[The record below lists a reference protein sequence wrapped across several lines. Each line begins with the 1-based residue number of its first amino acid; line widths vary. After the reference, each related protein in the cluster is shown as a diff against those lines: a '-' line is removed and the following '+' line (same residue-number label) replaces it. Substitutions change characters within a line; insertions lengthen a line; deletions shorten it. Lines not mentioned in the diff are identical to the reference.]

1 MLLDDGRG
9 GRASIDSQGE
19 ARAARVLSGTRVGGW
34 CPAGFALASVFLAAC
49 GGDAWRGRVRV
60 LTPHEQYAASLRAAG
75 LDSTALGREWLAASD
90 SALRTPIPMPLPARE
105 AGFFSRAEARAVA
118 YELQL
123 GPGRRLEVSLDQ
135 MEGLATQVFV
145 DLFRVTADTATPL
158 VHVATARRDSTGQW
172 VFREEI
178 EDSTTFLLRVQPEL
192 LREGRYELV
201 VRAEP
206 ILAFPVAGHGNR
218 AVQSFWGMARD
229 GGRRRHEGIDIFAK
243 RGTPV
248 VASVDGMIRSTRPNE
263 LGGKVVWLSDP
274 VRRQSLYYA
283 HLDSLAVI
291 EGEGVQRGD
300 TLGFVGNTGNAR
312 TTRPHLH
319 FGVYRRGQGAMDPWP
334 WVRLPTSEPALVT
347 ADTTRLGAVLASGSP
362 APTLR
367 RWAANGADTLRTL
380 LAGTPVQV
388 MGAQGSW
395 YRVQLATGEVGYV
408 TPRALGRLVAAG
420 HPRDAVLASASRT
433 EETRATPTP

>member
-1 MLLDDGRG
+1 M
-9 GRASIDSQGE
+9 
-19 ARAARVLSGTRVGGW
+19 ARVLSGSWVRRLGLGAA
-34 CPAGFALASVFLAAC
+34 CVFLAAC
-49 GGDAWRGRVRV
+49 DKDAWRGRVRV

-90 SALRTPIPMPLPARE
+90 SAMRTPIPMRLPARE
-105 AGFFSRAEARAVA
+105 AGYFTRAEARAVA
-118 YELQL
+118 WELRL
-123 GPGRRLEVSLDQ
+123 GPGRRLDLAFEQV
-135 MEGLATQVFV
+135 EGLATRVFV
-145 DLFRVTADTATPL
+145 DLFRVTADTVLPL
-158 VHVATARRDSTGQW
+158 AHVATARADSTGRL
-172 VFREEI
+172 VLREDV

-229 GGRRRHEGIDIFAK
+229 GGRRRHEGIDIFAQ

-283 HLDSLAVI
+283 HLDSVAVL
-291 EGEGVQRGD
+291 EGDGVRRGD

-319 FGVYRRGQGAMDPWP
+319 FGIYRRGAGAMDPWP
-334 WVRLPTSEPALVT
+334 WVRLPVSDAAVIA
-347 ADTTRLGAVLASGSP
+347 ADTARLGAVLVSGSP

-367 RWAANGADTLRTL
+367 RWAANGADTVRTL
-380 LAGTPVQV
+380 PVGTPVQV
-388 MGAQGSW
+388 VGAQGSW

-408 TPRALGRLVAAG
+408 TPRALGRQVAAG
-420 HPRDAVLASASRT
+420 HPRDAVLAAAPLAAD
-433 EETRATPTP
+433 TRATPTP

>member
-1 MLLDDGRG
+1 M
-9 GRASIDSQGE
+9 
-19 ARAARVLSGTRVGGW
+19 VL
-34 CPAGFALASVFLAAC
+34 LAASC
-49 GGDAWRGRVRV
+49 DRDDWRGRVRV

-90 SALRTPIPMPLPARE
+90 SALRVPIPMPLPARE

-118 YELQL
+118 YELRL
-123 GPGRRLEVSLDQ
+123 GPGRRLEITFDQ
-135 MEGLATQVFV
+135 VEGLDARVFV
-145 DLFRVTADTATPL
+145 DLYRVTTDTVTPL
-158 VHVATARRDSTGQW
+158 EHVGTARSDSIGLLAL
-172 VFREEI
+172 REEV
-178 EDSTTFLLRVQPEL
+178 EDSTTFLLRLQPEL

-229 GGRRRHEGIDIFAK
+229 GGRRRHEGIDIFAR

-248 VASVDGMIRSTRPNE
+248 VASVDGTIRSTRPNE

-283 HLDSLAVI
+283 HLDSHVVV
-291 EGEGVQRGD
+291 EGQPVRRGD

-319 FGVYRRGQGAMDPWP
+319 FGVYRRGRGAMDPWP
-334 WVRLPTSEPALVT
+334 WVRQPTSDAALVV
-347 ADTTRLGAVLASGSP
+347 ADTSRLGVVLESGDP
-362 APTLR
+362 QPTVR
-367 RWAANGADTLRTL
+367 RWAANGADTIRTL
-380 LAGTPVQV
+380 PRGTLVQV
-388 MGAQGSW
+388 VGAQGSW
-395 YRVQLATGEVGYV
+395 YRVQLASGEVGYV
-408 TPRALGRLVAAG
+408 TPRGLGRPVAAG
-420 HPRDAVLASASRT
+420 HPRDAVLARAVTSVDP
-433 EETRATPTP
+433 RATPTP

>member
-1 MLLDDGRG
+1 MRG
-9 GRASIDSQGE
+9 LVLG
-19 ARAARVLSGTRVGGW
+19 AACGL
-34 CPAGFALASVFLAAC
+34 LAAC
-49 GGDAWRGRVRV
+49 NQDAWRGRVRV

-75 LDSTALGREWLAASD
+75 LDSTALGREWLAAGD
-90 SALRTPIPMPLPARE
+90 SALGAPIPLPLPARE
-105 AGFFSRAEARAVA
+105 VGYFTRAEARAVA
-118 YELQL
+118 YELRL
-123 GPGRRLEVSLDQ
+123 GPGRRLDLAFDQ
-135 MEGLATQVFV
+135 VEGLDTRVFI
-145 DLFRVTADTATPL
+145 DLFRLTTDTAAAR
-158 VHVATARRDSTGQW
+158 VHQASARRDSTGRW
-172 VFREEI
+172 VLQEEV

-229 GGRRRHEGIDIFAK
+229 GGRRRHEGIDIFAP

-274 VRRQSLYYA
+274 GRGQSLYYA
-283 HLDSLAVI
+283 HLDSVAVL
-291 EGEGVQRGD
+291 EGEGVRRGD

-319 FGVYRRGQGAMDPWP
+319 FGIYRRGSGAMDPWP
-334 WVRLPTSEPALVT
+334 WVRLPVSDAAVVA
-347 ADTTRLGAVLASGSP
+347 ADTARLGAVLASGSP

-367 RWAANGADTLRTL
+367 RWAANGADTVRTL
-380 LAGTPVQV
+380 AVGTPVQV
-388 MGAQGSW
+388 VGAQGSW

-408 TPRALGRLVAAG
+408 TPRALGRMVAAG
-420 HPRDAVLASASRT
+420 HPRDALLAVAPLAADA
-433 EETRATPTP
+433 RATPTP